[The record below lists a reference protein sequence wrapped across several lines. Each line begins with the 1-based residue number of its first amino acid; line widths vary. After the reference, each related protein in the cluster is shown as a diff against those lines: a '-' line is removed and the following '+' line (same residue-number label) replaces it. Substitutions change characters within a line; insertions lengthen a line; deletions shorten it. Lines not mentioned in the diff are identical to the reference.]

1 MGKSAKNIEPLS
13 SHVSSIDELTPASDM
28 PGRAPPK
35 AMDAIA
41 GLKSRLVE
49 LHQPAQSG
57 HRLFRLSYSILT
69 LETCLEERGLT
80 DISLDQSPGIQAM
93 IRRIDDEINSL
104 GKAAPPAPFVAVN
117 VHQQNSSDS
126 ILPLI
131 HQNLVHLADQLTTF
145 QTEIR
150 PTQDGADIVRL
161 LGELQKGMTLDSRR
175 HQTAQAALHAA
186 IERLSER
193 MTQFEATF
201 ERYYATQSTGQEAA
215 RKLTE
220 SVKDKERIDPR
231 PMLAA
236 ARAAAARALADIDP
250 LAIQVVTHQNRL
262 QYPRYSVA
270 DGAFP
275 LLQLNKMPFERHKC
289 AP

>member
-28 PGRAPPK
+28 PSRAPPK

-93 IRRIDDEINSL
+93 IRRIDDEMNSL

-117 VHQQNSSDS
+117 VHQKNSSDS
-126 ILPLI
+126 LLPVI

-201 ERYYATQSTGQEAA
+201 ERYYATQSTG
-215 RKLTE
+215 KLTE

-236 ARAAAARALADIDP
+236 ARAAAARALADIEPPGDTIGNAP
-250 LAIQVVTHQNRL
+250 KSPAV
-262 QYPRYSVA
+262 P
-270 DGAFP
+270 P
-275 LLQLNKMPFERHKC
+275 LLRGRWGFSF
-289 AP
+289 AAA